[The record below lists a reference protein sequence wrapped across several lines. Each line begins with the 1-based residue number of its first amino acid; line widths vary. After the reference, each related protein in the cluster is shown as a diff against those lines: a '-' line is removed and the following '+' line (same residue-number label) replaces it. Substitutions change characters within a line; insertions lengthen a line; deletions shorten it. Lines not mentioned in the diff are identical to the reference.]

1 MQKYSGSELNLLLH
15 TSICVKSPQLEK
27 QMWLRSKQQC
37 KKVSLEQT
45 TRQSTVMLTVKTF
58 LYQQSAGKQKRSG
71 GIGCS
76 VDQFFDDLKVSAPP
90 FAYLIALA
98 MVSHFNDVSFF
109 RKYC

>member
-1 MQKYSGSELNLLLH
+1 MRQISTVGEADVAEIKATMQESVTGTDYKAKY
-15 TSICVKSPQLEK
+15 
-27 QMWLRSKQQC
+27 
-37 KKVSLEQT
+37 
-45 TRQSTVMLTVKTF
+45 TVMLTVETF
-58 LYQQSAGKQKRSG
+58 LYQQRAGKQKRSG
-71 GIGCS
+71 GIGCN